1 MKISPELEKISKLIK
16 PTKTVDFILPLTGY
30 SKRSFQPYLVNA
42 YLGDVHLLDW
52 DEESIDIFILLKYST
67 HMSFYNLEKKLE
79 KDKYFKTSYSLFRG
93 TYIIFVFTLNPMFKK
108 DFKKFLKGKYSK
120 FSQPAKIQI
129 MRDRSIKS
137 PMPFILR
144 KDKEYRKYWEHKLDA
159 ILPPESEVW
168 PIVEHDKELFD
179 RSEFKELMGIT
190 NLPLSLMR

>member
-1 MKISPELEKISKLIK
+1 MTVSQELKKISKVIK

-30 SKRSFQPYLVNA
+30 SKRSFHPYLVNA

-52 DEESIDIFILLKYST
+52 DEESIDIFVLLKYST
-67 HMSFYNLEKKLE
+67 NMAFYNLEKRLE
-79 KDKYFKTSYSLFRG
+79 KDEHFKTSYSLFKG
-93 TYIIFVFTLNPMFKK
+93 TYIMFVFTLEPTFND

-120 FSQPAKIQI
+120 FSNPAKIRI
-129 MRDRSIKS
+129 MRDRSIQS

-144 KDKEYRKYWEHKLDA
+144 KDKEYRKYWEEKLDA
-159 ILPPESEVW
+159 VLPPESEVW
-168 PIVEHDKELFD
+168 PIVERDKELFD